1 MTLSINAVARSEEGK
16 GASRR
21 LRLANKVPAV
31 IYGGDAA
38 PQSITFA
45 ENELKKITENQDFFT
60 TVVEVVTDGKAEKV
74 IVKALQRHPAS
85 PAVMHVDFLRVDE
98 ARVITTRIPLNFVG
112 AATSEGVKSQGGRL
126 SVEAKLAEV
135 RCLPGNLPA
144 SLDVDCSKAQLGDI
158 FHLSDAQLP
167 EGVELV
173 ALLKGND
180 HNQPIG
186 RIGKAKK

>member
-16 GASRR
+16 GARRR

-31 IYGGDAA
+31 IYGGDTA

-45 ENELKKITENQDFFT
+45 DNELKKISQNQDFFT

-85 PAVMHVDFLRVDE
+85 PAIMHVDLLRIDE

-112 AATSEGVKSQGGRL
+112 AASSEGVKSQGGRL

-135 RCLPGNLPA
+135 RCLPANLPA
-144 SLDVDCSKAQLGDI
+144 ALEVDCTKAQLGDI
-158 FHLSDAQLP
+158 YHLSDAQLP

-173 ALLKGND
+173 SLLKGSD

>member
-1 MTLSINAVARSEEGK
+1 MTLSIKAVARSEEGK

-21 LRLANKVPAV
+21 LRLANLVPAV
-31 IYGGDAA
+31 IYGGETA
-38 PQSITFA
+38 PQSISFA
-45 ENELKKITENQDFFT
+45 ANELKKITENQDFFT

-85 PAVMHVDFLRVDE
+85 PAVMHVDLLRVDE
-98 ARVITTRIPLNFVG
+98 SRVITTRIPLSFVG
-112 AATSEGVKSQGGRL
+112 AATSEAVKSHGGRL

-135 RCLPGNLPA
+135 RCVPSKLPA
-144 SLDVDCSKAQLGDI
+144 VLEVDCSNAVLGDI
-158 FHLSDAQLP
+158 YHLSDANLP

-173 ALLKGND
+173 SLLKGSD

-186 RIGKAKK
+186 RIGKAK

>member
-21 LRLANKVPAV
+21 LRLANLVPAV
-31 IYGGDAA
+31 IYGGETA

-45 ENELKKITENQDFFT
+45 VNELKKITENQDFFT

-85 PAVMHVDFLRVDE
+85 PAVMHLDLLRVDE
-98 ARVITTRIPLNFVG
+98 SRVITTRIPLNFVG

-135 RCLPGNLPA
+135 RCLPSKLPA
-144 SLDVDCSKAQLGDI
+144 TLDIDCSKAQLGDI
-158 FHLSDAQLP
+158 YHLSDAQLP

-173 ALLKGND
+173 ALLKGSD

-186 RIGKAKK
+186 RIGKAK